1 MDLPVLGIGLTYF
14 SGLEPLL
21 ASHGDL
27 VDVVEVEPQTLWTLT
42 ADGGLRVDR
51 ETVDR
56 LAAFPSPKLLHGIG
70 FPVGGVRPP
79 DPRQVPPLREMI
91 EALGPP
97 WMSEHLNFNQAAGP
111 DGRFQCGLL
120 LPPRQTPG
128 GVAAAAASITA
139 MAGALPLPLAVETGV
154 NYLAPRRDEMNDGA
168 FVAAVVERA
177 DCGILLDLHNL
188 WTNQRNGR
196 QTIEG
201 FLAEIP
207 LERVWEIHLAGG
219 FEHRGYWLDSHSGA
233 VPDPLLDFAERLIPR
248 LPGLR
253 AVIFELFPGY
263 LAKVGLDLVRVQL
276 ERLHGVWETRGAGT
290 AAATAPTGGNG
301 ATEVIH
307 LSSERPAE
315 PSQVSGRP
323 AEPSAGAEAPSPAD
337 WEDALA
343 ALVIGRDPDGA
354 LARELAADPGIDVMR
369 DLLGEFRA
377 SMAASTLK
385 LTCRLLMLSL
395 GTPRFRQLLAAY
407 WRETPPALFASQEA
421 QTLARFLERSLPELG
436 AEVPW
441 LEGVLT
447 FERAVLDTLLA
458 GEGRVVS
465 FPWDPVPVLRG
476 LAEGRLQDAELVRAG
491 AFEIELT
498 PESAGGAADA
508 AALAAP
514 QVLH

>member
-1 MDLPVLGIGLTYF
+1 MELPVLGIGLTYF

-42 ADGGLRVDR
+42 ADEALRVDR

-56 LAAFPSPKLLHGIG
+56 LAAFPAPKLLHGIG

-79 DPRQVPPLREMI
+79 DPRQLPPLREMI
-91 EALGPP
+91 GALEPP
-97 WMSEHLNFNQAAGP
+97 WMSEHLNFNQAEGP
-111 DGRFQCGLL
+111 AGRFQCGLL
-120 LPPRQTPG
+120 LPPRQTPQ
-128 GVAAAAASITA
+128 GVAAAAASIA
-139 MAGALPLPLAVETGV
+139 SMAGALPLPLAVETGV
-154 NYLAPRRDEMNDGA
+154 NYLATRRDEMTDGA

-196 QTIEG
+196 QPIEA

-207 LERVWEIHLAGG
+207 LDRVWEIHLAGG

-233 VPDPLLDFAERLIPR
+233 VPDPLLDLAERLIPR

-276 ERLHGVWETRGAGT
+276 ERLHGVWETRGSGT
-290 AAATAPTGGNG
+290 AAASAATGGDG
-301 ATEVIH
+301 ATEAIH
-307 LSSERPAE
+307 LSARRAERSKIAIEGRVEPPAE
-315 PSQVSGRP
+315 TG
-323 AEPSAGAEAPSPAD
+323 APSPAA
-337 WEDALA
+337 WEDALG
-343 ALVIGRDPDGA
+343 ALVVGRDPEGA
-354 LARELAADPGIDVMR
+354 LARELAADPGIGVMR

-385 LTCRLLMLSL
+385 LTCRLLMLTL
-395 GTPRFRQLLAAY
+395 GTPRFRQLLAVY
-407 WRETPPALFASQEA
+407 WREAPPALFASQEA
-421 QTLARFLERSLPELG
+421 ESLARFLERSLPELG

-441 LEGVLT
+441 LEGVLN

-458 GEGRVVS
+458 GEGRVVA

-476 LAEGRLQDAELVRAG
+476 LAEGRLQDADLVRAG

-498 PESAGGAADA
+498 PESAGGAAGA